1 MDVRSQEVT
10 RVRKPVRTLAL
21 AAGLLSAAAASAVAV
36 PSGGMVSAAQ
46 VRAVVTVH
54 GTAPVSAAGVHVV
67 AHLPHI
73 GSEVVVGTPTALRGL
88 ARDSRVAGISP
99 DDTVAFAGHDN
110 NGNGSQL
117 AWEGLGA
124 SAGDP
129 DAGAGVTV
137 AVLDT
142 GVSDTPAL
150 NRASSRLID
159 GVDTSRLFNGGEA
172 RTSGT
177 FSDGYGHGTFMANLV
192 AGGHVDGLPRKQ
204 SVGVAPMARV
214 VVVKVADAQGT
225 TSLSEV
231 LAGMD
236 WVAVQAPKIQVLNIA
251 LSHDRPGFA
260 YGADPLTAAVDHV
273 LDFGVLVVAA
283 AGNTP
288 GIVGDPGFDP
298 KAITVGAA
306 DLTGHRTRVAAF
318 SGSANVYG
326 VRKPDFVASGVGLL
340 SLLPP
345 NSVVARQNP
354 LAQQDNGLWRGSG
367 TSESTAVTTG
377 AIATVLSDN
386 PRARLLDVKG
396 ALRMAADDFSDSRA
410 AGKGLLDIDDVFD
423 GDRHGDCSGNSPG
436 GGRGPNRCTTQYPNG
451 ESALDTAAWQDNA
464 WLDGR
469 WQPWLANSWS
479 ANSWSGGS
487 WQANSWSANSWASAN
502 WTANSWSA
510 NSWSAN
516 SWSANSWSAN
526 SWSANSWSANSWSAN
541 SWSANSWSANSWSSE
556 SWGDDG

>member
-124 SAGDP
+124 SAGQP

-150 NRASSRLID
+150 NRASSRLVD

-192 AGGHVDGLPRKQ
+192 AGGHVAGLPRKQ

-251 LSHDRPGFA
+251 LSHDRPGTA
-260 YGADPLTAAVDHV
+260 YGADPLTAAVEHV
-273 LDFGVLVVAA
+273 LADGVLVVAA

-306 DLTGHRTRVAAF
+306 DLTDKKASVAPF
-318 SGSANVYG
+318 SGSANVHG

-340 SLLPP
+340 SYLPP
-345 NSVVARQNP
+345 DSLVARQNP
-354 LAQQDNGLWRGSG
+354 QALQSNGLSRGSG
-367 TSESTAVTTG
+367 TSESAAITTG
-377 AIATVLSDN
+377 AIAAVLSDN
-386 PRARLLDVKG
+386 PDAHLLDVKG
-396 ALRMAADDFSDSRA
+396 ALRAAADDISDSRA
-410 AGKGLLDIDDVFD
+410 QGQGLLDLDHAFSA
-423 GDRHGDCSGNSPG
+423 GPGCSSS
-436 GGRGPNRCTTQYPNG
+436 GRGNGHDRCVSDYPNG
-451 ESALDTAAWQDNA
+451 ESSLDAAAWQDNA
-464 WLDGR
+464 WLRGK

-479 ANSWSGGS
+479 ANSWSGTT
-487 WQANSWSANSWASAN
+487 WTANSWSANSWSSAN

-541 SWSANSWSANSWSSE
+541 SWSANSWSANSWSAQG
-556 SWGDDG
+556 WGDDE